1 MFDIAVIGAGVV
13 GGMIARELT
22 RYKLS
27 VCLIEKANDVAT
39 GATKANSGIV
49 HAGFDAKVG
58 SLKAKMNVRGS
69 EMMEKVTSDL
79 GVKYKRNGSLVIGFT
94 DEDLETIEKLYQ
106 QGIENGVKELRI
118 LNAEELHALEPA
130 LAEGARGAL
139 LAPTGGIVCPYELNI
154 ASVGNAMDN
163 GATFIRNFEVTSIEP
178 IKDGYCI
185 GSNGGAVIE
194 ARYVINSAGLC
205 SDDIAAMVG
214 ESAIR
219 ILPRKGEYILCD
231 KECGGIVSHTIFRTP
246 TKMGKGILV
255 SPTVDGNLLL
265 GPTAENIED
274 KEDVSTTASGLGSIL
289 GNAKEV
295 LKTVPSGK
303 NITSFTGLR
312 AAGNT
317 GDFIIEM
324 PRPNFVNVAG
334 IESPGL
340 TSAPAIAEYVVEM
353 LRESGLVLEVNE
365 AFDPHR
371 APTHAFGHM
380 SMAEKNAMIA
390 KDPRYGKIVCRCEQ
404 ITEGEIVDAIHRN
417 PPALDVDGI
426 KRRTR
431 SGMGRCQGGFCSP
444 TVVELLAREL
454 GIPFEAVTKNGGA
467 SVINVG
473 KTK

>member
-1 MFDIAVIGAGVV
+1 MFDVAVIGAGVV

-22 RYKLS
+22 KYKLS
-27 VCLIEKANDVAT
+27 VCLLEKANDVAT

-58 SLKAKMNVRGS
+58 TLKAKMNVRGS
-69 EMMEKVTSDL
+69 EMMEKVTSQL

-94 DEDLETIEKLYQ
+94 DEDLETIEKLYK
-106 QGIENGVKELRI
+106 QGIENGVKELSI

-130 LAEGARGAL
+130 LADGARGAL
-139 LAPTGGIVCPYELNI
+139 LAATGGIVCPYELNI

-163 GATFIRNFEVTSIEP
+163 GAEFIRNFEVVAIE
-178 IKDGYCI
+178 KSRDGYCVK
-185 GSNGGAVIE
+185 SNDSAIE
-194 ARYVINSAGLC
+194 ARYVVNSAGLC
-205 SDDIAAMVG
+205 SDDIAAMAG
-214 ESAIR
+214 ESNIR

-231 KECGGIVSHTIFRTP
+231 KEVGATVSHTIFRTP

-274 KEDVSTTASGLGSIL
+274 KEDVSTSAKGLGSIL
-289 GNAKEV
+289 TNAKEV
-295 LKTVPSGK
+295 LKVVPGGK

-324 PRPNFVNVAG
+324 SAPNFVNVAG

-340 TSAPAIAEYVVEM
+340 TSAPAIGEYVVE
-353 LRESGLVLEVNE
+353 LLGKNGLKLEKNE
-365 AFDPHR
+365 NFNPYR

-380 SMAEKNAMIA
+380 SMEEKNAMIA

-417 PPALDVDGI
+417 PGARDVDGI

-431 SGMGRCQGGFCSP
+431 SGMGRCQGGLCSP
-444 TVVELLAREL
+444 TVVELLAAEL
-454 GIPFEAVTKNGGA
+454 GIPFDAVTKNGGH

>member
-1 MFDIAVIGAGVV
+1 MYDVVVIGAGVV

-22 RYKLS
+22 RYQLS
-27 VCLIEKANDVAT
+27 VCLLEKANDVAT

-58 SLKAKMNVRGS
+58 SMKAKMNVRGS
-69 EMMEKVTSDL
+69 ELMEQVTTEL

-94 DEDLETIEKLYQ
+94 DEDLETIGKLYE
-106 QGIENGVKELRI
+106 QGIDNGVKGLSI
-118 LNAEELHALEPA
+118 IDSEELHRLEPN
-130 LAEGARGAL
+130 LSENARGAL
-139 LAPTGGIVCPYELNI
+139 LASTGGIVCPYELNI

-163 GATFIRNFEVTSIEP
+163 GAEFIRNFEVKSIVE
-178 IKDGYCI
+178 IANGYRI
-185 GSNGGAVIE
+185 ESDNGFVE
-194 ARYVINSAGLC
+194 SRYVVNAAGLY
-205 SDDIAAMVG
+205 SDEIAAMVG
-214 ESAIR
+214 DSDIR
-219 ILPRKGEYILCD
+219 IAPRKGEYILLD
-231 KECGGIVSHTIFRTP
+231 KECGGVVSHTIFRTP

-255 SPTVDGNLLL
+255 TPTVDGNLML

-274 KEDVSTTASGLGSIL
+274 KEDISTTAIGMSGIL
-289 GNAKEV
+289 KNAAEV
-295 LKTVPSGK
+295 LKTVPGGK
-303 NITSFTGLR
+303 NITSFCGLR

-324 PRPNFVNVAG
+324 TKPRFLNLAG

-340 TSAPAIAEYVVEM
+340 TSAPAIAEYVVE
-353 LRESGLVLEVNE
+353 LLGKDGLALTKNE
-365 AFDPHR
+365 DFNPHR
-371 APTHAFGHM
+371 APTHLFRSLSAE
-380 SMAEKNAMIA
+380 EKNAMIA

-417 PPALDVDGI
+417 PGARDVDGI

-444 TVVELLAREL
+444 SVVELLSEEL
-454 GIPFEAVTKNGGA
+454 NVPFESVTKCGGK
-467 SVINVG
+467 STINVG